1 MHCREVA
8 RELASPS
15 AGADLAELQRHLATC
30 GRCAGEAEAARR
42 LDRVWTATRPAEPSA
57 TAWERLWTAVTDA
70 PATIPLA
77 DARPSRR
84 RWLAPA
90 VGIALLGQAAAVI
103 LGVGLL
109 LSRGGTAPARVEV
122 GQVPAPAPATVP
134 GQNMEF
140 VVEEGH
146 TLFLRLGEAD
156 GRIVCWPQNVST
168 EEMVVFDS
176 EGVPPTDMAALYD
189 FTMLNWAEGAE

>member
-30 GRCAGEAEAARR
+30 GRCATEAELARR

-57 TAWERLWTAVTDA
+57 AAWDRLWTAVTDA

-84 RWLAPA
+84 RWLGPA
-90 VGIALLGQAAAVI
+90 VGIALIGQAAAVV
-103 LGVGLL
+103 LGVGVL
-109 LSRGGTAPARVEV
+109 LSRGGTPERRVEV
-122 GQVPAPAPATVP
+122 VQVPAPATVP
-134 GQNMEF
+134 TQVF
-140 VVEEGH
+140 VFDVEPGA
-146 TLFLRLGEAD
+146 TLFLELDDTGKEV
-156 GRIVCWPQNVST
+156 VCRPRSIST
-168 EEMVVFDS
+168 DELVAFDS
-176 EGVPPTDMAALYD
+176 EGVPPTEMAGLFD
-189 FTMLNWAEGAE
+189 VVLLNYMEGME